1 MNSTRRD
8 AQPPLFRFE
17 PADRGAEISAPVR
30 VGGGKSGKAIAGAPA
45 VPNSDLVGR
54 DFLDREERVVVT
66 DVSRANPSHVVVRR
80 ERDGHS
86 WTIPAGIVRM
96 ILPPAR
102 RRHAA

>member
-1 MNSTRRD
+1 MNSSRRD
-8 AQPPLFRFE
+8 AQPRLFGFD
-17 PADRGAEISAPVR
+17 PAAAGTEISAPVR
-30 VGGGKSGKAIAGAPA
+30 VGGARPGKSGGATA
-45 VPNSDLVGR
+45 VTPNSDLVGR
-54 DFLDREERVVVT
+54 DFQDREERVVVT
-66 DVSRANPSHVVVRR
+66 GVSAATPSHVVVRR